1 MDGIDASRRSVNN
14 NTVWFTMLWADAIL
28 EIMPAAGIVKTMFKK
43 RKQYRAIGVFLA

>member
-14 NTVWFTMLWADAIL
+14 NTVWFTMLLSDAVS
-28 EIMPAAGIVKTMFKK
+28 EIMLADIVKTMFKE